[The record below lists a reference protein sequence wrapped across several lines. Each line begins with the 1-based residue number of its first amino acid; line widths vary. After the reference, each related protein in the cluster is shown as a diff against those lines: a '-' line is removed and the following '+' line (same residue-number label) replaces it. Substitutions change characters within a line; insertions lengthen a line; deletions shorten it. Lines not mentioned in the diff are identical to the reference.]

1 MPNVPGTPPVVPT
14 VPTTPVVGSR
24 QPQLPGMQ
32 TSQIPFG
39 NKQAVFRRIQFQTVR
54 SGALATFQYL
64 FYKHDPNPLVLI
76 TGIWAD
82 NKIAGVNLHY
92 LTLRY
97 MRFLVNQYCG
107 KPFSYQAI
115 KGDQFIRNSFRCY
128 KRPGIRNLKLLDCE
142 FLSQV
147 VGKVRS
153 FSPNE
158 LAATRQYV
166 QDQLKQKLGQTAAD
180 LKAQSVSQEF
190 SNMLNPQ
197 GIQPGIARPDGRTN
211 PQV

>member
-1 MPNVPGTPPVVPT
+1 MPGTPATVPT
-14 VPTTPVVGSR
+14 VPTTPVVGGSR
-24 QPQLPGMQ
+24 QPQLPGMEPP
-32 TSQIPFG
+32 TPFG
-39 NKQAVFRRIQFQTVR
+39 RRNAVFKRIQFNTVR

-64 FYKHDPNPLVLI
+64 FYKHDPYPLVLI

-107 KPFSYQAI
+107 RPFAYQSI
-115 KGDQFIRNSFRCY
+115 KGDQFMKNSFRCY

-142 FLSQV
+142 FLSTV

-153 FSPNE
+153 FNPNE
-158 LAATRQYV
+158 LEAVRQYV
-166 QDQLKQKLGQTAAD
+166 QDQLKQKLGQSATD
-180 LKAQSVSQEF
+180 LRTQATVQEF
-190 SNMLNPQ
+190 SNILSPQ
-197 GIQPGIARPDGRTN
+197 GIQPGISRPDGRTN